1 MEDDRFV
8 VSLAGPLAEGGFM
21 LTSRVLG
28 AVVAGT
34 ADIRDSPSTEA
45 ADRGLP
51 AQVAA
56 IDRHFATVLSV
67 DIAAARAGPGIRA
80 RPHRARGS
88 VGATLNLSDAG
99 RDHIN
104 LSRKT
109 PEKHAEC
116 PCCVI
121 ALFDLR
127 HHIVSNLSYFDVSKS
142 NG

>member
-1 MEDDRFV
+1 
-8 VSLAGPLAEGGFM
+8 M

-45 ADRGLP
+45 ADRGLL

-80 RPHRARGS
+80 RPHRVRGKRLLEQRLIYQTQ
-88 VGATLNLSDAG
+88 GGITL
-99 RDHIN
+99 
-104 LSRKT
+104 T
-109 PEKHAEC
+109 
-116 PCCVI
+116 
-121 ALFDLR
+121 
-127 HHIVSNLSYFDVSKS
+127 
-142 NG
+142 